1 MRDRWYVPGLV
12 LCLVLASCSIFLS
25 LRMRDGASSA
35 AGEYVRWRL
44 LLGDVVFLPVLM
56 IALGRYR
63 LGRQFER
70 REAAL
75 YEVEMGL
82 RQKTHGL
89 EQTIRERTAELR
101 EEIEERHRAELLNR
115 GRNRVLEMLAK
126 NESLHATVKVL
137 VATVTEQRSVW
148 SAALHQLDGDALLLR
163 GAVGVPEM
171 LMDHLHRI
179 KADFPDAPEAAAL
192 QQGQAYM
199 IEDTSQQRTPWR
211 QLLAANGICS
221 VWAVPFFAPGGG
233 AIGVMTI
240 YSRLRALPTPR
251 DLELLDMVCS
261 MAALVCEHQRLH
273 QQLLLYAYHD
283 VLTGLPNRRLGE
295 ERLEIAIAQA
305 KREGS
310 QVAVLWIDLDDFK
323 HVNDTHGHPL
333 GDLVLQETA
342 ARLSKRLRSTDTVAR
357 MGGDEFMVILS
368 GVQNHASAEQTAAE
382 LHQIVTQPLAFDQV
396 DLNIAISIGI
406 SMFPED
412 GETAE
417 QLKQNADMAMY
428 QAKNEH
434 VGTRSFSPV
443 IGLGAAEVR
452 DLKEELSRAL
462 QTRWIRDRLPAAV
475 PAGWLDRRLG
485 GAAAL
490 PASRALG
497 WCRRRSSFPSP
508 RRRG

>member
-179 KADFPDAPEAAAL
+179 KSDFPRRSRGGCAAARPSL
-192 QQGQAYM
+192 HDRRYEPAPYARGVNC
-199 IEDTSQQRTPWR
+199 WR
-211 QLLAANGICS
+211 RMGS
-221 VWAVPFFAPGGG
+221 VLSGRFR
-233 AIGVMTI
+233 
-240 YSRLRALPTPR
+240 SLRR
-251 DLELLDMVCS
+251 
-261 MAALVCEHQRLH
+261 
-273 QQLLLYAYHD
+273 
-283 VLTGLPNRRLGE
+283 G
-295 ERLEIAIAQA
+295 
-305 KREGS
+305 
-310 QVAVLWIDLDDFK
+310 
-323 HVNDTHGHPL
+323 
-333 GDLVLQETA
+333 A
-342 ARLSKRLRSTDTVAR
+342 ARS
-357 MGGDEFMVILS
+357 
-368 GVQNHASAEQTAAE
+368 AS
-382 LHQIVTQPLAFDQV
+382 
-396 DLNIAISIGI
+396 
-406 SMFPED
+406 
-412 GETAE
+412 
-417 QLKQNADMAMY
+417 
-428 QAKNEH
+428 
-434 VGTRSFSPV
+434 
-443 IGLGAAEVR
+443 
-452 DLKEELSRAL
+452 
-462 QTRWIRDRLPAAV
+462 
-475 PAGWLDRRLG
+475 
-485 GAAAL
+485 
-490 PASRALG
+490 
-497 WCRRRSSFPSP
+497 
-508 RRRG
+508 